1 VLRSLD
7 VIIGVIFLF
16 ALLSVICSALA
27 EVLESSVRQR
37 AKELEGGI
45 QRLLADPNLATAF
58 YAHPLIK
65 ALETPGGGKPSYIP
79 SRSAV
84 LALVEVLN
92 LGARVRGDAATI
104 TGAASGSA
112 NEAAALVLASAE
124 GDMAARLKALEAWF
138 DSAMDRVSSLY
149 KRRSQTVLLVLGAL
163 LVVVLNAD
171 VLNVVDALSVDAVLR
186 DRLVTQA
193 SSLPDSA
200 RTGSGSAAYDQLQGT
215 GLPIG
220 WSAKAYSLDRRGY
233 PEDPA
238 GWVRKVLG
246 LILTAFAIS
255 LGAPFWFDLM
265 NRVVQLRASVKPA
278 DAERRR
284 MQASGSSTH

>member
-27 EVLESSVRQR
+27 EVVESAIRQR
-37 AKELEGGI
+37 AKDLEGGI
-45 QRLLADPNLATAF
+45 QRLIADPKLADAF
-58 YAHPLIK
+58 YEHPLIK
-65 ALETPGGGKPSYIP
+65 ALETPDGKRPSYIP

-84 LALVEVLN
+84 LALVDVLN
-92 LGARVRGDAATI
+92 LGARVRGDPSAI
-104 TGAASGSA
+104 TGTSSGPA
-112 NEAAALVLASAE
+112 NDAVLLVLASAE
-124 GDMAARLKALEAWF
+124 GNMAARLKALEGWF

-163 LVVVLNAD
+163 LVVALNAD

-186 DRLVTQA
+186 DRIVAQA
-193 SSLPDSA
+193 TPGTDGA
-200 RTGSGSAAYDQLQGT
+200 RPGTGSAAYDQLQGT

-220 WSAKAYSLDRRGY
+220 WSAKAYSIDRRGY

-284 MQASGSSTH
+284 KQASGSSAH